1 MTQITPYPVRLP
13 LEMRQALQKSAEL
26 GGRSLQQ
33 EILMRLQASIDQQ
46 SSLDDLSSL
55 VIEVQELRQRLERLE
70 KLVPQ
75 IQK

>member
-46 SSLDDLSSL
+46 SRMDDLSSL
-55 VIEVQELRQRLERLE
+55 MIEVQELRQRLERLE

-75 IQK
+75 FQR

>member
-1 MTQITPYPVRLP
+1 MRLP